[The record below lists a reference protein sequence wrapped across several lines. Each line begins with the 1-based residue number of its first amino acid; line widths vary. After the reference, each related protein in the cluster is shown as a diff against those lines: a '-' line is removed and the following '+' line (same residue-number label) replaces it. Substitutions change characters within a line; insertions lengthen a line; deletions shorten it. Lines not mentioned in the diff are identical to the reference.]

1 MRKFDKCRLM
11 LGIITA
17 LVAVIAFVY
26 VSVILKDDN
35 LLVAVF
41 IALSVGM
48 FYSSHRWM
56 DGYLKKNPKASW
68 RKLPRFQIDEPIL
81 NVYCLNFYKWI
92 IMFIVLIF
100 VLSEYM

>member
-1 MRKFDKCRLM
+1 MRKFDRCRLM

-56 DGYLKKNPKASW
+56 DGYLKKNPKESW
-68 RKLPRFQIDEPIL
+68 RKLPRFQKDEPVL
-81 NVYCLNFYKWI
+81 NVYCFNYYKWI

>member
-1 MRKFDKCRLM
+1 M

-56 DGYLKKNPKASW
+56 DGYLKKNPKESW
-68 RKLPRFQIDEPIL
+68 RKLPRFQKDEPVL
-81 NVYCLNFYKWI
+81 NVYCFNYYKWI

-100 VLSEYM
+100 VLSECM